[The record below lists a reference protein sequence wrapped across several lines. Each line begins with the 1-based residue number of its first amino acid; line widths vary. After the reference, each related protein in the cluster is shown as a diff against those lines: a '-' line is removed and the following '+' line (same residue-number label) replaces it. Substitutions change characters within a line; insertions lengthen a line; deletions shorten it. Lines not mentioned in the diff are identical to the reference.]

1 MRGDGDGWVFGSD
14 GSRRWGRH
22 GAAGLLLRAPGP
34 TGRATVLLQHRAGW
48 SHHGG
53 TWALPGGAIDS
64 HESPEGAAV
73 REAGEEAGIARDSLT
88 VRAERVTWTEDS
100 GWSYTTVIADA
111 DTQLATVPNGESTE
125 LRWVAEE
132 DVESLPL
139 HPSFARSWP
148 ALRSVPVR
156 AVLGPDVVTTPE
168 PRTVDLGERGFG
180 WIVAVVATERVED
193 TIDAVRGEN
202 DGTAGTA
209 DRRTTV
215 VITADDAVR
224 RAVGSVLAAEL

>member
-1 MRGDGDGWVFGSD
+1 MRGDGDGWVFASD

-34 TGRATVLLQHRAGW
+34 SGHATVLLQHRAGW

-64 HESPEGAAV
+64 HESPAGAAV
-73 REAGEEAGIARDSLT
+73 REAGEEAGIAGDSLT
-88 VRAERVTWTEDS
+88 VRGERVTWTEDS
-100 GWSYTTVIADA
+100 GWSYTTVVADA
-111 DTQLATVPNGESTE
+111 AAQLDTVPNGESTE
-125 LRWVAEE
+125 LRWVAED

-139 HPSFARSWP
+139 HPSFAESWP

-156 AVLGPDVVTTPE
+156 AVLGPDVDEVP

-180 WIVAVVATERVED
+180 WIVAVVTTDRVED
-193 TIDAVRGEN
+193 TVDASRAAESAIG
-202 DGTAGTA
+202 
-209 DRRTTV
+209 TTV
-215 VITADDAVR
+215 VITADESVR
-224 RAVGSVLAAEL
+224 RAVSPALAAEL